1 MSAEARL
8 IPDSQQATPED
19 VERAIEQLE
28 DGENEADSE

>member
-19 VERAIEQLE
+19 VEQAIDQLE
-28 DGENEADSE
+28 DETNEDTA